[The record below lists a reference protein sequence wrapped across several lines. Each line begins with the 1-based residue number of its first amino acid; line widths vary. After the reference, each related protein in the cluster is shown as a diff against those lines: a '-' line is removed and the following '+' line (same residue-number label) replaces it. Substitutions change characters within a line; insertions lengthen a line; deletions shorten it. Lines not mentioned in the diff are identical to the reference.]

1 MSPEVVSQ
9 NQKVGRKTDIWS
21 FGCTVLEMASG
32 QPPWSNYKFDNAF
45 SYIMKIGLSDE
56 IP

>member
-1 MSPEVVSQ
+1 
-9 NQKVGRKTDIWS
+9 
-21 FGCTVLEMASG
+21 MATG

-56 IP
+56 IPHIPETLSQNL